1 MFFENKLLVSR
12 LLYFQFMVDTVLPS
26 ANRRFLNWFKAC
38 ECTQLVAPSFPFVL
52 KAALSTPMGSA
63 TGAFQDGLEWR
74 LQLTILMRLSISL
87 LDQCQW
93 GCFQMQ

>member
-38 ECTQLVAPSFPFVL
+38 ECTQLVAPFPVCLEGSIKHAHGKCHRCIPRRFGMET
-52 KAALSTPMGSA
+52 STYY
-63 TGAFQDGLEWR
+63 FDEV
-74 LQLTILMRLSISL
+74 IN
-87 LDQCQW
+87 
-93 GCFQMQ
+93 